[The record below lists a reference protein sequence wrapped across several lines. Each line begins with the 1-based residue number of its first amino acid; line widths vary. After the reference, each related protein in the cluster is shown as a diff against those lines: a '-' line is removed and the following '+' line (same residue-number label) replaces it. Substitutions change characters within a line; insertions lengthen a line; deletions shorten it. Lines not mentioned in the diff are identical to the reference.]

1 MTRSILALMLLG
13 ASAVAQE
20 KREKTVILVHG
31 AFADGS
37 SWDKVIP
44 LLQAKGL
51 YVVAV
56 QNPLTSLADDVAA
69 TQRAIDA
76 QKGPV
81 ILVGH
86 SWGGTVITEAG
97 ASDKVAAL
105 VYVAAFAPDVGESSN
120 DLGKAAPPPPG
131 FSSVYSD
138 PAGYLYLTPEGVVHD
153 FAPDLP
159 AAKTKVMAVT
169 QGPIFG
175 KAFDEEVTNAAWKT
189 KPSWYVVAEKDRM
202 IQPDVERAMARKIN
216 ASSFD
221 KQTIADTKRFVNLSS
236 LPPDQEIEIEWNAF
250 LASLARPDAQTR
262 LQALLDRGLHKP
274 GDVERRLGYHVG
286 RLGVSNLARRQIV
299 DKRRHAGRGINASSL
314 ARTTQDLAARA
325 AAASSRRRT

>member
-44 LLQAKGL
+44 LLEAKGL
-51 YVVAV
+51 HVVAV

-131 FSSVYSD
+131 FSSVYPD
-138 PAGYLYLTPEGVVHD
+138 PAGYLYLTSEGVAHD
-153 FAPDLP
+153 FASDLP
-159 AAKTKVMAVT
+159 AEDGSDGRDAGAHLR
-169 QGPIFG
+169 QG
-175 KAFDEEVTNAAWKT
+175 
-189 KPSWYVVAEKDRM
+189 
-202 IQPDVERAMARKIN
+202 
-216 ASSFD
+216 
-221 KQTIADTKRFVNLSS
+221 L
-236 LPPDQEIEIEWNAF
+236 
-250 LASLARPDAQTR
+250 
-262 LQALLDRGLHKP
+262 
-274 GDVERRLGYHVG
+274 RREG
-286 RLGVSNLARRQIV
+286 
-299 DKRRHAGRGINASSL
+299 
-314 ARTTQDLAARA
+314 
-325 AAASSRRRT
+325 